1 MVSKTQ
7 YGQWVALILGLM
19 VSAAGCGKS
28 VDSTNASSQ
37 DGVPVTG
44 VGGFGTQ
51 CALAGT
57 RGDPKPVLLT
67 SYGCT
72 SDDDKMQLSAPLLP
86 VILQA
91 DCMKKQVLAYSV
103 DGMRIENRW
112 NALPDGRFYFTMY
125 DGNASFSKAPGGQ
138 SGCSTPT
145 ALEVAGLMTCKDR
158 DHAEIQVD
166 ATWRLNSVPEGTT
179 PHVDGAKCSI
189 PNGCV
194 LHAFTVLNQ
203 CG

>member
-1 MVSKTQ
+1 MISTTHNWR
-7 YGQWVALILGLM
+7 WVALIVGLV

-28 VDSTNASSQ
+28 VDSTNSSSQ
-37 DGVPVTG
+37 DGVPVIG

-51 CALAGT
+51 CALQGT
-57 RGDPKPVLLT
+57 RGDPKPVILT

-72 SDDDKMQLSAPLLP
+72 DDDNKMKLSNALLP

-91 DCMKKQVLAYSV
+91 DCTKKQVLAYSV

-125 DGNASFSKAPGGQ
+125 GGNASFSTAPNGQ
-138 SGCSTPT
+138 SNCQSPM
-145 ALEVAGLMTCKDR
+145 ALEVAGLMNCKDR

-166 ATWRLNSVPEGTT
+166 ATWHMNSVPDGVT
-179 PHVDGAKCSI
+179 PHVEGAKCSM
-189 PNGCV
+189 PSGCV